1 MLVLDKLG
9 LKIEQ
14 RNILT
19 DISFSLKEDETISI
33 IGPSGCGKSTLLLTI
48 ADLKNNFTGRLEN
61 TFENTALI
69 LQGYG
74 IFPWKTIRENIE
86 LVLKDI
92 NKKSKNRLI
101 EEIAKSLNINH
112 ILDSYPENISGGEK
126 QRAAVARSLA
136 LKPKLLLMDEP
147 TSALDSINKE
157 NLQNIILDIQKK
169 HKISVILVTH
179 NIEEAVILGKKI
191 GIMKDGMIV
200 KIIDNQYYGMSEIR
214 KNYDFFDKCNEIR
227 EILEENQYE

>member
-101 EEIAKSLNINH
+101 EQIAKSLNINH

-191 GIMKDGMIV
+191 VVMKDGMIV

>member
-1 MLVLDKLG
+1 MLNLDNLG
-9 LKIEQ
+9 LKIEG

-48 ADLKNNFTGRLEN
+48 ASLKDNFTGSFKN

-74 IFPWKTIRENIE
+74 IFQWKTIRENIA
-86 LVLKDI
+86 LVLKDM
-92 NKKSKNRLI
+92 NKKNKNKLI
-101 EEIAKSLNINH
+101 EEIAKSLNIDH

-136 LKPKLLLMDEP
+136 LNPKLLLMDEP

-157 NLQNIILDIQKK
+157 NLQNIILDIQRK
-169 HKISVILVTH
+169 HKISFILVTH
-179 NIEEAVILGKKI
+179 NIEEAVILGKRI
-191 GIMKDGMIV
+191 AVMKDGMIV
-200 KIIDNQYYGMSEIR
+200 KFIENQYYGMNEIR
-214 KNYDFFDKCNEIR
+214 KSYDFFDKCNEIR
-227 EILEENQYE
+227 EILEGKEYA